1 MQSVDLHQKA
11 EADSIEIGRRVLQAE
26 SNALSR
32 TADRLGRAFA
42 DTVELVQ
49 GASGKVV
56 ISALGKSGHVGRK
69 IAATLCSTGTP
80 AVFLHASEALHGD
93 LGVYAPGDP
102 TILIS
107 KSGSTGELVQMIP
120 ILREFG
126 SKIIALVGRIDSPLA
141 NSADLV
147 LDGSVDQEAD
157 NLNLAPTSSS
167 TVALGIGDAL
177 AVALMDSNG
186 FTGADF
192 ARFHPG
198 GALGGQ
204 LTTRVEALMSRSYP
218 HVRPGASLRTAI
230 IEMSRFPVGATLVT
244 GDDGRLEGIVTDG
257 DIRRALQQ
265 VVEIDQM
272 TIADVMT
279 ADPVTVE
286 PTAFM
291 SEAVHK
297 MEERPSQISVLPVV
311 PAGSR
316 AAIGI
321 IRIHD
326 AYQSLQG

>member
-1 MQSVDLHQKA
+1 
-11 EADSIEIGRRVLQAE
+11 
-26 SNALSR
+26 
-32 TADRLGRAFA
+32 
-42 DTVELVQ
+42 
-49 GASGKVV
+49 
-56 ISALGKSGHVGRK
+56 
-69 IAATLCSTGTP
+69 
-80 AVFLHASEALHGD
+80 
-93 LGVYAPGDP
+93 
-102 TILIS
+102 
-107 KSGSTGELVQMIP
+107 
-120 ILREFG
+120 
-126 SKIIALVGRIDSPLA
+126 
-141 NSADLV
+141 
-147 LDGSVDQEAD
+147 
-157 NLNLAPTSSS
+157 
-167 TVALGIGDAL
+167 
-177 AVALMDSNG
+177 
-186 FTGADF
+186 
-192 ARFHPG
+192 
-198 GALGGQ
+198 
-204 LTTRVEALMSRSYP
+204 MSRSYP